1 MTSLLGPLLV
11 LLAAW
16 IALGGR
22 LLRPNPRQLIVGG
35 QAVGD
40 PDE

>member
-1 MTSLLGPLLV
+1 MTSLLGPLLIF
-11 LLAAW
+11 LAAW

-35 QAVGD
+35 QAVSG

>member
-1 MTSLLGPLLV
+1 MTPLAALLA
-11 LLAAW
+11 LLAAS

-22 LLRPNPRQLIVGG
+22 LLRPTPRQLIVGG
-35 QAVGD
+35 QAVSG